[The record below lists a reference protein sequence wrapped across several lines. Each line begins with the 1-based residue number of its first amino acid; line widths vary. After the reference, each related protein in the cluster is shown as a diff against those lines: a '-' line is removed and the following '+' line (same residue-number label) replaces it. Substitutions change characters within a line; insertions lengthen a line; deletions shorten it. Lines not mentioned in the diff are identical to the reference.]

1 MASVTR
7 PAIPEP
13 GVAPG
18 RGGSA
23 PAAQA
28 RPPEPVAQARASE
41 PGAQV
46 HASEAGAPVRRP
58 APRAGATPVPPTP
71 TNPFSGLLDWWE
83 HSLRVRVITTT
94 VVVGLALGALLGTAL
109 YQQVAEGLVAQA
121 VANAE
126 RDASQQ
132 VALAQDAFD
141 STDRRDDAGLSL
153 TANDQ
158 VQSMAGG
165 NPEEGRRVVLLPAL
179 DNDRDSPVQGMAV
192 GVSAADL
199 PEALRE
205 ALAADP
211 KNQQVVVVPMSL
223 VGRDEPVTSVVV
235 GSRVSLLRAGAYDL
249 FLIYPMVREQE
260 TLDLVRQ
267 LFVAAGLGL
276 LLLVAGVGWLATRM
290 VTRPVE
296 EAAAVSQQ
304 LALGHLDERLPVKGT
319 DELAQLATSFNTMAD
334 SIQLQIRE
342 LRSLSRL
349 QQRFVSDV
357 SHELRTPLTTIRMAG
372 EVLHASREDF
382 TLPVARSAELLQQ
395 ELDRFEELLN
405 ELLEISRFDSGASV
419 LERHP
424 EDVVTLVHGAVEGVE
439 TLAASLGTRLD
450 VRAPAGQVHVLM
462 DGRRVSRILRNLLA
476 NAIEH
481 GEGRPVVVTVAAG
494 EHVVAISVRDQG
506 IGLDEQQQ
514 AHVFDRFWRAD
525 PSRDRTTGGTGLGL
539 AIAQEDARVHGGWL
553 QLGSAPGEGTCF
565 RVVLPRRSTYV
576 IAEAPPPVGP
586 PPPAGQPTGD
596 DQVPPVVLALA
607 PRDKEDG

>member
-7 PAIPEP
+7 PAIPDP
-13 GVAPG
+13 APERDG
-18 RGGSA
+18 ADGADG
-23 PAAQA
+23 
-28 RPPEPVAQARASE
+28 AS
-41 PGAQV
+41 
-46 HASEAGAPVRRP
+46 PVRPRP
-58 APRAGATPVPPTP
+58 GDDASSSPLR
-71 TNPFSGLLDWWE
+71 GLFEWWE

-94 VVVGLALGALLGTAL
+94 VLVGLALAALLGTVL
-109 YQQVAEGLVAQA
+109 FHQVAEGLVDQA
-121 VANAE
+121 VDNAE

-141 STDRRDDAGLSL
+141 STDRRDDAGLTV

-158 VQSMAGG
+158 VQAMAGG
-165 NPEEGRRVVLLPAL
+165 NPEEGRRVLLWPAL
-179 DNDRDSPVQGMAV
+179 DNDRDSPVQGMGV
-192 GVSAADL
+192 GGVNVGDL
-199 PEALRE
+199 PESLRE
-205 ALAADP
+205 ALVRDP
-211 KNQQVVVVPMSL
+211 ANQQVVVVPMEL
-223 VGRDEPVTSVVV
+223 AGLEGPVTSVVV
-235 GSRVSLLRAGAYDL
+235 GSRISLLRAGAYDV
-249 FLIYPMVREQE
+249 FLVYPMVREQE
-260 TLDLVRQ
+260 TLDLLRQ

-276 LLLVAGVGWLATRM
+276 VLLVAGVGWLATRM

-372 EVLHASREDF
+372 EMLHASRGDF

-405 ELLEISRFDSGASV
+405 ELLEISRYDSGAAV

-424 EDVVTLVHGAVEGVE
+424 EDLVAVVHGAVEGVK
-439 TLAASLGTRLD
+439 TLAARLGTRLD
-450 VRAPAGQVHVLM
+450 VHLPAEPVIVRM

-481 GEGRPVVVTVAAG
+481 SESRPVVVTVAA
-494 EHVVAISVRDQG
+494 EDQVVAVSVRDHG

-553 QLGSAPGEGTCF
+553 QVGSAPGEGTCF
-565 RVVLPRRSTYV
+565 RLVLPRGATYV
-576 IAEAPPPVGP
+576 VAEPPPPVGP
-586 PPPAGQPTGD
+586 PPPAGEPTGD
-596 DQVPPVVLALA
+596 DRVPPVVLALA
-607 PRDKEDG
+607 SRDKGEV

>member
-1 MASVTR
+1 MRPRPGDDASSS
-7 PAIPEP
+7 PL
-13 GVAPG
+13 
-18 RGGSA
+18 RGLF
-23 PAAQA
+23 
-28 RPPEPVAQARASE
+28 E
-41 PGAQV
+41 
-46 HASEAGAPVRRP
+46 
-58 APRAGATPVPPTP
+58 
-71 TNPFSGLLDWWE
+71 WWE

-94 VVVGLALGALLGTAL
+94 VLVGLALAALLGTVL
-109 YQQVAEGLVAQA
+109 FHQVAEGLVDQA
-121 VANAE
+121 VDNAE

-141 STDRRDDAGLSL
+141 STDRRDDAGLTV

-158 VQSMAGG
+158 VQAMAGG
-165 NPEEGRRVVLLPAL
+165 NPEEGRRVLLWPAL
-179 DNDRDSPVQGMAV
+179 DNDRDSPVQGMGV
-192 GVSAADL
+192 GGVNVGDL
-199 PEALRE
+199 PESLRE
-205 ALAADP
+205 ALVRDP
-211 KNQQVVVVPMSL
+211 ANQQVVVVPMEL
-223 VGRDEPVTSVVV
+223 AGLEGPVTSVVV
-235 GSRVSLLRAGAYDL
+235 GSRISLLRAGAYDV
-249 FLIYPMVREQE
+249 FLVYPMVREQE
-260 TLDLVRQ
+260 TLDLLRQ

-276 LLLVAGVGWLATRM
+276 VLLVAGVGWLATRM

-372 EVLHASREDF
+372 EMLHASRGDF

-405 ELLEISRFDSGASV
+405 ELLEISRYDSGAAV

-424 EDVVTLVHGAVEGVE
+424 EDLVAVVHGAVEGVK
-439 TLAASLGTRLD
+439 TLAARLGTRLD
-450 VRAPAGQVHVLM
+450 VHLPAEPVIVRM

-481 GEGRPVVVTVAAG
+481 SESRPVVVTVAA
-494 EHVVAISVRDQG
+494 EDQVVAVSVRDHG

-553 QLGSAPGEGTCF
+553 QVGSAPGEGTCF
-565 RVVLPRRSTYV
+565 RLVLPRGATYV
-576 IAEAPPPVGP
+576 VAEPPPPVGP
-586 PPPAGQPTGD
+586 PPPAGEPTGD
-596 DQVPPVVLALA
+596 DRVPPVVLALA
-607 PRDKEDG
+607 SRDKGEV